1 MTIAATVASLR
12 ARLLATQTVLDDGVL
27 MINRRTFLLLLLLML
42 AWAAP
47 PLRADPEYRAM
58 GPDIFDRQAKG
69 EVLIDQAVARAQR
82 EHKRIVLVFGANWC
96 PWCRRLHQIFSEA
109 PTVRARLRDD
119 FVLVY
124 VDANTRNDKRR
135 NAAVQEQYGNPIQKH
150 GLPVMVVLDLDGK
163 QLTTRETSSLSAP
176 TDEEVARRVAAFL
189 AEWAPPPADRKAAG
203 PRP

>member
-1 MTIAATVASLR
+1 MISRRSL
-12 ARLLATQTVLDDGVL
+12 LV
-27 MINRRTFLLLLLLML
+27 LLLTM

-47 PLRADPEYRAM
+47 PLRSDPEYRSM
-58 GPDIFDRQAKG
+58 GPDIFDRQTKG

-96 PWCRRLHQIFSEA
+96 PWCRRLHQVFNMA
-109 PTVRARLRDD
+109 PAVRARLRDD

-124 VDANTRNDKRR
+124 IDANTRNDKKR
-135 NAAVQEQYGNPIQKH
+135 NAAIQDRYGNPIQIH
-150 GLPVMVVLDLDGK
+150 GLPVLVVLDRDGK
-163 QLTTRETSSLSAP
+163 QLTTRETSSLSAT

-189 AEWAPPPADRKAAG
+189 AQWAPPTDRNVAG